1 MSGWAKLPRKILD
14 EDYHIFQSDKV
25 LRVYVFLVCRARY
38 EPATINYK
46 GQVIDLKA
54 NELIIGRKVIA
65 EKCKIPETTVENILN
80 QLESNGLIGQIK
92 YRKFRLVSILY
103 DEDWTEN
110 GSKMDTKRTH
120 NGSKTVPKR
129 TQVGHI
135 NKKKKEEEEG
145 IKNKEDYFNYDQNEN
160 NSLIPSFDQVE
171 IIRHPICQYVADNL
185 PNVAKIRNQLTDEQ
199 ADKLDREFTRAEIIN
214 VLMSMENYN
223 GISKKYNT
231 VYLTCLT
238 WLKNRKDN
246 GKQPQRAKT
255 YSDYLRENGVEP

>member
-25 LRVYVFLVCRARY
+25 LRVYIFLLIRARY
-38 EPATINYK
+38 EPTRLNYK
-46 GQVIDLKA
+46 GQDIELKA

-80 QLESNGLIGQIK
+80 QLQSNGLIGQIK

-135 NKKKKEEEEG
+135 NKKKKEDEEG
-145 IKNKEDYFNYDQNEN
+145 IKNNEEIIIYDQNKNLDIQTAET
-160 NSLIPSFDQVE
+160 
-171 IIRHPICQYVADNL
+171 IRHPVCQYIIDNL
-185 PNVAKIRNQLTDEQ
+185 PNVSSIRDQMSDEQ
-199 ADKLDREFTRAEIIN
+199 ADKLDREFNRNDIIN
-214 VLMSMENYN
+214 VLLSMENYN
-223 GISKKYNT
+223 GIAKKYNT
-231 VYLTCLT
+231 VYLTCLN

-246 GKQPQRAKT
+246 GKQTQRTKT